1 MSTSEVPA
9 EPGHMALALNGAFLA
24 LSMIPL
30 AYEFFPK
37 PYKAT
42 TTVRIGVGLAQGSD
56 LGNGTIGG
64 NIPNIA
70 LFDGNGNQLGA
81 KHGKKTIGGG
91 EFKDITIKHHVHVN
105 NAPAEYISITSGGTD
120 QICIAYLAITM
131 ASGDKNQFYGDVGKQ
146 CGGKWY
152 PSNLLVETNDD
163 PEFKPSCIWLDS
175 PDPGTGDV
183 FAQGFS
189 FHVPDFGSNQA
200 RAMGYQEDPATMC
213 ESKPRF
219 HLWGSD
225 LTSEKQCIPVFDPPL
240 AYQSDGSDPA
250 DTSLI
255 LVNGK
260 VTCSPGPGVPMHPQI
275 NAPMNASQMLQTES
289 NGAKRRSN
297 IRRGNQACGG
307 SSVVISDHNAHS
319 AQEVCDS
326 PTSMGPDF
334 VSTNEGLFCDMCTH
348 TIYDVCTLTTT
359 SGCFDLSS
367 QVLKPGANLYRRDLS
382 TLRNADHQPGF
393 VPAKSYDK
401 VIHWT

>member
-1 MSTSEVPA
+1 
-9 EPGHMALALNGAFLA
+9 MALALNGAFLA

-30 AYEFFPK
+30 AIEFFPK
-37 PYKAT
+37 PYKAK
-42 TTVRIGVGLAQGSD
+42 TTVRIGVGLAQESD

-70 LFDGNGNQLGA
+70 LFDGNGNQIGTS
-81 KHGKKTIGGG
+81 HGKNTIKSG
-91 EFKDITIKHHVHVN
+91 EFKDIVIKHHDHSY

-152 PSNLLVETNDD
+152 PSNLLVETNQD

-175 PDPGTGDV
+175 PDPGTANV

-189 FHVPDFGSNQA
+189 FHVPDFGSNQV
-200 RAMGYQEDPATMC
+200 RAMGYQENPATMC

-225 LTSEKQCIPVFDPPL
+225 LTSEKQCIPVFSPPL
-240 AYQSDGSDPA
+240 AYQPDGSDPV
-250 DTSLI
+250 DTSLT
-255 LVNGK
+255 LVDGK
-260 VTCSPGPGVPMHPQI
+260 VTCSPGPGLPMHPQT
-275 NAPMNASQMLQTES
+275 NAPMNASNTMQTES
-289 NGAKRRSN
+289 DGIRRRTKIRRSY
-297 IRRGNQACGG
+297 QTCSD
-307 SSVVISDHNAHS
+307 SSVVISDHITHS

-326 PTSMGPDF
+326 TTSMGPDF
-334 VSTNEGLFCDMCTH
+334 VSTTEGLYCDMCTH
-348 TIYDVCTLTTT
+348 TIYDVCTSNVT
-359 SGCFDLSS
+359 SGCFDMSS
-367 QVLKPGANLYRRDLS
+367 QALKPGVNLDRRGL
-382 TLRNADHQPGF
+382 NAVCDAKRQSRS
-393 VPAKSYDK
+393 VPAKSYNR